1 MNSQSEVKS
10 TKMKKTLLA
19 LITII
24 LSANIFMGMAAAKTV
39 VPYKI
44 YYYYGQGCPHC
55 ANVDKFF
62 ADNDLYNKYPI
73 EKKEV
78 YSNAKYAQELTNWFE
93 EENIPL
99 TSRGVPALVF
109 PNKQILV
116 GDTPIIENFETLAEE
131 FKTELMEGGMPDPD
145 METKVPEGKNET
157 NLTIL
162 AVISGAVVDSINPC
176 AFAVLII
183 LLTTILATGNRKKA
197 LKTGIAF
204 ATSIFIS
211 YMAMGLGLYKALTIG
226 NVPHYF
232 MNIVGVL
239 AIVLGLFN
247 LKDYFNYGGF
257 GFVME
262 VPLKWRPKMKELL
275 TNVTSPS
282 GAFLIGFL
290 ISLFLLPCTS
300 GPYIVVLGML
310 SQREL
315 FAQAFAYLV
324 LYNLIFIA
332 PMILITAAV
341 FKGFDIKKAEKERKK
356 QIEKLHLIAGIILVL
371 MGIAL
376 LTGLI

>member
-1 MNSQSEVKS
+1 MRKII
-10 TKMKKTLLA
+10 LLA
-19 LITII
+19 LLTFTFVT
-24 LSANIFMGMAAAKTV
+24 NVFVAKAQDET
-39 VPYKI
+39 KI

-55 ANVDKFF
+55 ANVDKYFKEK
-62 ADNDLYNKYPI
+62 DLYNKYLI

-78 YSNAKYAQELTNWFE
+78 YSNPIYAQELTTLFE
-93 EENIPL
+93 EQGIPL
-99 TSRGVPALVF
+99 NQRGVPAMYI
-109 PNKQILV
+109 PGNQILV
-116 GDTPIIENFETLAEE
+116 GDVTIIENFEVLGQNFVNEE
-131 FKTELMEGGMPDPD
+131 Y
-145 METKVPEGKNET
+145 VPESTNKEKSFKP

-162 AVISGAVVDSINPC
+162 AVVSGALVDSINPC

-197 LKTGIAF
+197 LKTGLAF
-204 ATSIFIS
+204 ALSIFLS

-226 NVPHYF
+226 SLPLYF
-232 MNIVGVL
+232 MKAIGVL

-247 LKDYFNYGGF
+247 IKDYFNYGGL

-262 VPLKWRPKMKELL
+262 VPFKWRPKMKELL
-275 TNVTSPS
+275 LNVTSPK

-310 SQREL
+310 SQKET
-315 FAQAFAYLV
+315 FALAFAYLI

-332 PMILITAAV
+332 PMLIITAAI
-341 FKGFDIKKAEKERKK
+341 FKGYDVKKAEVARKK
-356 QIEKLHLIAGIILVL
+356 QIKNLHLVAGIILVL